1 MPYVFAGTIEHGG
14 PHMPQLQVNF
24 IFHSGVK
31 RHLFSSVRLSGSWNA
46 KGLYSAQW
54 TEVPMAAAQDE
65 TGCDAFTASAWLDAS
80 QIATRF
86 RWGVVADLTDSPNT
100 WAVVTEVP
108 DENSDQRYR
117 SFALGEGNL
126 RQDYW
131 LVIGRRFGAQKY
143 FPPGVAAR
151 PSVRFSVWAPHAR
164 NVEVVFAAFDLSTGP
179 PSGYIADD

>member
-1 MPYVFAGTIEHGG
+1 
-14 PHMPQLQVNF
+14 
-24 IFHSGVK
+24 
-31 RHLFSSVRLSGSWNA
+31 
-46 KGLYSAQW
+46 
-54 TEVPMAAAQDE
+54 MAPAQDE
-65 TGCDAFTASAWLDAS
+65 TGCDAFAASVSFDAG
-80 QIATRF
+80 QIGTIF
-86 RWGVVADLTDSPNT
+86 QWGVVADIAGAPNT
-100 WAVVTEVP
+100 WVVVTEVP

-151 PSVRFSVWAPHAR
+151 PAIRFSVWAPHAR

-179 PSGYIADD
+179 LPATSPMTAPASTRPPRWSRCDRREAFGKPTSQPRPHWRTSMTI